1 MSMPEHVRIVA
12 ILQIVVGA
20 LGVLAGL
27 FVLAIFGVGGAIAGV
42 AAQKD
47 PDALVAAPILGVI
60 GIALFLFIVLA
71 SVPGIAAGIGL
82 LKFRPWSRTL
92 AIVVSALNLMSVPLG
107 TALGVY
113 SLWVLLNKDVEPL
126 FQTAG
131 PPVVPYPARP
141 PA

>member
-1 MSMPEHVRIVA
+1 MPEHVRIVA
-12 ILQIVVGA
+12 ILQIVVGI

-27 FVLAIFGVGGAIAGV
+27 VVLAIFGVGGAVIGAT
-42 AAQKD
+42 AQND
-47 PDALVAAPILGVI
+47 PDARLAVPILGVI

-82 LKFRPWSRTL
+82 LKFRPWSRIL
-92 AIVVSALNLMSVPLG
+92 AIVVSALNIMNVPLG

-126 FQTAG
+126 FHTA
-131 PPVVPYPARP
+131 PSPVAPYPAG
-141 PA
+141 PAA